1 MKPQLKNVTTSDI
14 ANSLYYLHLNT
25 EDDARLIE
33 EEQHLRSDN
42 ESISSM
48 QKPVPRKPLA
58 DSARSSL
65 DINRQSA
72 PPLARLESNTAL
84 STKRKPVPTAETTAK
99 SFEPN
104 QGKSP
109 LSRRPLGPRPQ
120 LETSGSVSRKPV
132 PGYGNSPISDG
143 LLTASRTASPSRP
156 DAHVERNSFLNPS
169 PHDEAVTSKNVPAF
183 TITIIRRDPSSESQW
198 NVGTI
203 SGRPVVEGGERPT
216 IAQQQSKRP
225 YFEMSVHL
233 ETPGYAPF
241 RHSYMASKMEAMNIK
256 RASTQ
261 NPKGATSDGGKHI
274 PANYGFDREIRMEG
288 SDFWARASFQH
299 KRARSDM
306 SVKQGITR
314 GRSFSGSEG
323 VGTSES
329 QHGTLQ
335 ADSSSQSKGYMFLS
349 PWGGRCK
356 FSTSSSGRSLRCNH
370 TLPEPVSAKDSVE
383 DSSPPAQASV
393 AVSEIRF
400 NLPSAAIFNTVA
412 ETLTKL
418 ERDHPRFSIGHIRS
432 KLASHKSPTSSHPP
446 RHPSDEDGPP
456 LPPRPHR
463 TSFNTSS
470 DDDMQRHARGSQHPS
485 SMDTPATEDDLRFDL
500 SLGQEKAGGGN
511 RGKRAKLGKLIIH
524 DEGFK
529 FLDLLIA
536 SNMAVWWSVWEPDF

>member
-1 MKPQLKNVTTSDI
+1 M
-14 ANSLYYLHLNT
+14 
-25 EDDARLIE
+25 
-33 EEQHLRSDN
+33 RSDT

-65 DINRQSA
+65 DVNRQSA
-72 PPLARLESNTAL
+72 PSLAIPDSNTTL
-84 STKRKPVPTAETTAK
+84 PTKRKPVPTAETSLKGPDA
-99 SFEPN
+99 N

-120 LETSGSVSRKPV
+120 LETSGSVSRKPI
-132 PGYGNSPISDG
+132 PRFGNSPVDDG
-143 LLTASRTASPSRP
+143 NLMTSRTASPSRP
-156 DAHVERNSFLNPS
+156 EAYLERNSFINPP
-169 PHDEAVTSKNVPAF
+169 PHGETVAKKNVPAF

-203 SGRPVVEGGERPT
+203 LGRPIVEEAERPT

-233 ETPGYAPF
+233 VTPGYSPF
-241 RHSYMASKMEAMNIK
+241 RHSYMASKMDAMNAK
-256 RASTQ
+256 RTSVQ
-261 NPKGATSDGGKHI
+261 NPKGAAPDTGKQTST
-274 PANYGFDREIRMEG
+274 NFGFDREIRMEG

-323 VGTSES
+323 VGASET
-329 QHGTLQ
+329 QHDTILP
-335 ADSSSQSKGYMFLS
+335 DSGSQSKGYMFLS

-356 FSTSSSGRSLRCNH
+356 FSTSSSGRSLRCSH
-370 TLPEPVSAKDSVE
+370 TLPEPVSAKDSTE

-400 NLPSAAIFNTVA
+400 NLPSAAIFNSVA

-418 ERDHPRFSIGHIRS
+418 ERDHPRFSMLRS
-432 KLASHKSPTSSHPP
+432 KLASHISPSTSYSSRQPNN
-446 RHPSDEDGPP
+446 DDGYP

-470 DDDMQRHARGSQHPS
+470 EDEMQRHTRGSQNRS
-485 SMDTPATEDDLRFDL
+485 SMETPRNEDDHHFDL